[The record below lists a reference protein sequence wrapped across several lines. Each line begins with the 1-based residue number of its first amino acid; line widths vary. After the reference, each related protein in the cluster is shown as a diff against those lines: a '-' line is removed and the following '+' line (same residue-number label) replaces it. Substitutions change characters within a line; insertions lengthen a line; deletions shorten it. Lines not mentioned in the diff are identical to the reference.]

1 MISCNQLT
9 KRFGARTAVDRVNFE
24 VQHGEICVLLGP
36 NGAGKSTLVNM
47 LCGLVPP
54 SEGQAIVA
62 GFSIIDPGAAFRKRI
77 GVVPETLGLL
87 SELTIEENLAMT
99 GSIYGLDSGTT
110 RIRSEQLLRVLGI
123 YDTRHTFAKD
133 CSHGMRKKTS
143 LAMALLHN
151 PTVLF
156 LDEPFEGL
164 DPVSAESIHYQLR
177 HMSRRGITIF
187 LTSHILAFVER
198 IADRLMLIRGGRLV
212 WNSTLA
218 ELHTDLQSLYF
229 ELAEAPVTEELEWLQ
244 SQSS

>member
-9 KRFGARTAVDRVNFE
+9 KRFGSHTAVDRVSFE
-24 VQHGEICVLLGP
+24 VQQGEICVLLGP

-47 LCGLVPP
+47 LCGLLAP
-54 SEGQAIVA
+54 SDGQASVA
-62 GFSIIDPGAAFRKRI
+62 GSSITDPSAAFRRRI

-87 SELTIEENLAMT
+87 SELTIEENLTMS
-99 GSIYGLDSGTT
+99 GSIYGLDSRTT
-110 RIRSEQLLRVLGI
+110 RHRSEQLLRVLGI
-123 YDTRHTFAKD
+123 YETRRTFAKD

-151 PTVLF
+151 PAILF

-164 DPVSAESIHYQLR
+164 DPVSAESIYYQLR
-177 HMSRRGITIF
+177 HMARRGITIF

-198 IADRLMLIRGGRLV
+198 IADRLMLIRAGQLV

-244 SQSS
+244 SQSL